1 MEAAGECAPSSSSS
15 SSPTSSCCDGS
26 GSSPPAE
33 GVSVQA
39 ERATDAEMPEASSG
53 RSFSTCDAAC
63 ASASEKQ
70 EVEGTEELAV
80 IRSLGK
86 ARTSSVSRGESS
98 SEEESDEEEMS
109 PERRHAAKMSA
120 LQEALQRDLVIDGD
134 AEIDDLLVAAHVAQ
148 IENQLLEAQQK
159 AGNLRNETMEKL
171 LSSGKGAS
179 LSEAADGETARAEK
193 QDESAMKDEG
203 EEDDEDEED
212 TDDQEVQAL
221 MKNEERFRQRLLPH
235 PESTPTV
242 AEALRRA
249 KTALSAST
257 ASASSGPQG
266 AHAENATHAE
276 ASAGEPRIEGK
287 KGAED
292 AIGKEGKEDYADKL
306 KGLLALIGKE
316 PEEDEIDEEEEDE
329 GNAKGEDGDA
339 LGMWT
344 GIDPIEVEGLP
355 AQVAPDCA
363 VKACGVVHALVG
375 SMLVV
380 KGDENSNPMDL
391 GSVVCLEDKTVLGAI
406 ADTFGP
412 VAAPFY
418 VVCLPEE
425 PPESRQKQQSSPAS
439 PASSLRSRLSV
450 GLRVYSDVLHSSFL
464 LGQHG
469 QVPAYLK
476 SLHRPRLHYASGEED
491 NSEDEDDEDD
501 DRMSCV
507 SGASSRS
514 ASSQRSLRGRG
525 RGLSALGF
533 RKDGDRASRAC
544 LKETYEDAGKEISP
558 EEEAALELQKQQRE
572 QQQKLRTEA
581 MLRQFSQARGEG
593 QKPAKPGLS
602 RASGGRPPPAWAPP
616 VGCASRP
623 AFAVPAPGGARGA
636 QRRSEAIAEPRGGD
650 RRRSGYQGPAGGEAV
665 GGARCGAGQEKTR
678 GGAGS
683 TGMHAQASSV
693 PPPPSGPE
701 AMGAVRANCPLVG
714 GEAQHTG
721 AALPSGSLASPCHPQ
736 HPQPPASCHAA
747 GAEAPQGSFALGAVP
762 HSPSGTHMPR
772 PHPPPSHLHTGC
784 CHRPQTAGPGC
795 GAPSFSC
802 VHACACTQTHVP
814 GGGACSYP
822 GAPGVGCTGYAA
834 GTNASACSPGLPAFP
849 HGSPPTSG
857 FGLGVSHA
865 LGAGGPGAPG
875 QFHCPLA
882 TSGVST
888 PHHGSAACLGPSF
901 GQPHGWAAA
910 SATQRCFSHS
920 HGEPGKAEANRGTAA
935 VSSVPPWARTCGQ
948 PAPPASGAYTPHGTS
963 HPPPSSSA
971 FPATGQGVRPPPPP
985 PAFR

>member
-1 MEAAGECAPSSSSS
+1 MEAAGECTPSSSSS
-15 SSPTSSCCDGS
+15 SPASSFCAGT
-26 GSSPPAE
+26 GSSPAAE
-33 GVSVQA
+33 GVSVHP
-39 ERATDAEMPEASSG
+39 EHATDTEMPEASCST
-53 RSFSTCDAAC
+53 STCAAAC
-63 ASASEKQ
+63 AFASEKQ
-70 EVEGTEELAV
+70 EVEDPEELAV
-80 IRSLGK
+80 RPLGK
-86 ARTSSVSRGESS
+86 ATTSSVSRDDSS

-109 PERRHAAKMSA
+109 HDRRHAAKMRA

-159 AGNLRNETMEKL
+159 AGNLRKETMEKL
-171 LSSGKGAS
+171 LSSGKGVS
-179 LSEAADGETARAEK
+179 LSEAADGEAARAMK

-203 EEDDEDEED
+203 DEDDEDDED
-212 TDDQEVQAL
+212 PDDQEFQAL

-235 PESTPTV
+235 PESTPCV

-257 ASASSGPQG
+257 ASASSGTEG

-276 ASAGEPRIEGK
+276 ATAGEARTEGK
-287 KGAED
+287 KGADD

-316 PEEDEIDEEEEDE
+316 PEEDEIDEEEEE
-329 GNAKGEDGDA
+329 GSAKGEDGDA

-344 GIDPIEVEGLP
+344 GINPIEVEGLP
-355 AQVAPDCA
+355 VQVAPDCA

-391 GSVVCLEDKTVLGAI
+391 GSVVCLEDKTVLGAV

-418 VVCLPEE
+418 VVFLPEE
-425 PPESRQKQQSSPAS
+425 TSESRQKQPQSSPSSPAS
-439 PASSLRSRLSV
+439 RASSLRSRLSV
-450 GLRVYSDVLHSSFL
+450 GLRVYSDVSHSSFL

-476 SLHRPRLHYASGEED
+476 SLHRSRLHYASGEED
-491 NSEDEDDEDD
+491 NSEDEEDD

-507 SGASSRS
+507 SGVSSRS

-525 RGLSALGF
+525 RGLCALGF

-593 QKPAKPGLS
+593 QKPPKPGLS
-602 RASGGRPPPAWAPP
+602 RASGGRSPPAWAPP
-616 VGCASRP
+616 VGGAPRP
-623 AFAVPAPGGARGA
+623 AFAVPGPGGARGA
-636 QRRSEAIAEPRGGD
+636 QGRLELTTEPRGDD
-650 RRRSGYQGPAGGEAV
+650 RRRSGYPGPVGGEGV
-665 GGARCGAGQEKTR
+665 GGAGCVAGKEKR
-678 GGAGS
+678 GGVRP
-683 TGMHAQASSV
+683 TGMHAQASGV

-701 AMGAVRANCPLVG
+701 GVDGVRGSCPFVC
-714 GEAQHTG
+714 GEAQHAGSTCG
-721 AALPSGSLASPCHPQ
+721 ASLPSGSLASPCRPLY
-736 HPQPPASCHAA
+736 PQPPAPCHVA
-747 GAEAPQGSFALGAVP
+747 GAEARNDSFALRAFP
-762 HSPSGTHMPR
+762 HSASGTHMQQV
-772 PHPPPSHLHTGC
+772 HGPPSHRHTGC
-784 CHRPQTAGPGC
+784 CHGPQAAGPGC
-795 GAPSFSC
+795 SAPSFSC
-802 VHACACTQTHVP
+802 VHACACTQTHAS
-814 GGGACSYP
+814 GGGACSYH
-822 GAPGVGCTGYAA
+822 GAPGVGCTGHAA
-834 GTNASACSPGLPAFP
+834 GNASAFSPGPAFP
-849 HGSPPTSG
+849 HASPPTSG
-857 FGLGVSHA
+857 FGNGGSHA

-888 PHHGSAACLGPSF
+888 PQHGSPACPGPSF
-901 GQPHGWAAA
+901 GQPHAWAGAPVA
-910 SATQRCFSHS
+910 QSCFSHS
-920 HGEPGKAEANRGTAA
+920 HGEPAKAEANRGTAA
-935 VSSVPPWARTCGQ
+935 VSSVPPWARACGQ
-948 PAPPASGAYTPHGTS
+948 PAPPTSGAYTPHGAS
-963 HPPPSSSA
+963 HPPPSSPA